1 MTTNRRWI
9 ISRLIRSLALLI
21 GATFIIYA
29 TLRSAPGDMVDL
41 ALGLNGTDEM
51 KAALRAEFGLD
62 QSLIFGY
69 CNWLFNAIQG
79 DLGSSISFAPGSTVT
94 EIAIPAFCVTIG
106 LTSFA
111 LISALTISYIIAY
124 FLGKPSSK
132 QSLFLGPLAC
142 FNAAPS
148 FVLSICFAKLIN
160 ELIHYQLS
168 SGGQIAPSWYP
179 IPTYQSFGE
188 SFVPFLLATFAIMM
202 GDGLF
207 TDLLNAL
214 RSELN
219 QLQNAQFMNAV
230 RAKGASTTP
239 HLIKNLIV
247 PTLSIFTAR
256 LPLVLSAVIIVEYIF
271 TLDGSGYLL
280 LEAAKS
286 RDVPVVV
293 GVSLFFIVSVII
305 VNLAL
310 DLIKA
315 QIDPREGAYS
325 E

>member
-1 MTTNRRWI
+1 
-9 ISRLIRSLALLI
+9 
-21 GATFIIYA
+21 
-29 TLRSAPGDMVDL
+29 
-41 ALGLNGTDEM
+41 
-51 KAALRAEFGLD
+51 
-62 QSLIFGY
+62 
-69 CNWLFNAIQG
+69 
-79 DLGSSISFAPGSTVT
+79 
-94 EIAIPAFCVTIG
+94 
-106 LTSFA
+106 
-111 LISALTISYIIAY
+111 
-124 FLGKPSSK
+124 
-132 QSLFLGPLAC
+132 
-142 FNAAPS
+142 
-148 FVLSICFAKLIN
+148 
-160 ELIHYQLS
+160 
-168 SGGQIAPSWYP
+168 
-179 IPTYQSFGE
+179 
-188 SFVPFLLATFAIMM
+188 M

-230 RAKGASTTP
+230 RAKWASTTP

-293 GVSLFFIVSVII
+293 GVSLFFIVSVIT